1 MFEDYDAATW
11 LVSQIVQG
19 FPSEQFVVIAY
30 CVMSDHVHVLLEG
43 LCEHANLQVAMHDW
57 KQRTAFMWRQST
69 GNRLWQTG
77 YYDYV
82 VRDEDSVPSIVK
94 YIIGNPVRARLVDD
108 ASQYPYTGSTRYRFE
123 ELAEGVADWQPKHRR
138 R

>member
-30 CVMSDHVHVLLEG
+30 CVMPDHVHLLLEG

-82 VRDEDSVPSIVK
+82 VRNEDSVPSIVK
-94 YIIGNPVRARLVDD
+94 
-108 ASQYPYTGSTRYRFE
+108 
-123 ELAEGVADWQPKHRR
+123 
-138 R
+138 

>member
-1 MFEDYDAATW
+1 
-11 LVSQIVQG
+11 
-19 FPSEQFVVIAY
+19 VIAY
-30 CVMSDHVHVLLEG
+30 CVMPDHVHLLLEG

-82 VRDEDSVPSIVK
+82 VRNEDSVPSIVK

-138 R
+138 Q